1 MRKTLVVGNWKMNQ
15 SLGDIE
21 AFFTTVK
28 ASNFTDEAWIAPQA
42 LHLSKLIELA
52 PKNFKT
58 GAQNCSYENSGAFT
72 GEVSPTSL
80 KELGC
85 EFVILGHS
93 ERRAIFK
100 ETHEELNLKVKK
112 ALVNNLKVIFCIGE
126 TLEERESGKIEA
138 VLGEQLKKGLQGVSS
153 SDVIVAYEPVWA
165 IGTGVTATP
174 AQAQETHEFVRK
186 FLKEETEL
194 NAEETLILYG
204 GSVKPDNAKELFSC
218 ADIDGGLVGGASL
231 KAESFMGLY
240 GK

>member
-15 SLGDIE
+15 SLSDITN
-21 AFFTTVK
+21 FFNSVK
-28 ASNFTDEAWIAPQA
+28 ESGFSDEAWIAPQA
-42 LHLSKLIELA
+42 LHLSKLIEVA

-58 GAQNCSYENSGAFT
+58 GAQNCSYENTGAFT
-72 GEVSPTSL
+72 GEISPSSL

-85 EFVILGHS
+85 EFVIIGHS

-100 ETHEELNLKVKK
+100 ETHDELNLKVKK
-112 ALVNNLKVIFCIGE
+112 ALESHLKVIFCIGE

-138 VLGEQLKKGLQGVSS
+138 VLGEQLKKGLEGVNS
-153 SDVIVAYEPVWA
+153 SDVIIAYEPVWA

-174 AQAQETHEFVRK
+174 AQAQETHEFVRS
-186 FLKEETEL
+186 FLAKETAL
-194 NAEETLILYG
+194 NAEATLILYG